1 MNKGRK
7 IVMLGII
14 GAGKGTQSK
23 MIARYCGIPH
33 ISTGDIFREAVKN
46 DDELGRKT
54 RQIMKD
60 GGLVPDSIVI
70 DIVKNRLQQP
80 DTENG
85 YILDGFPR
93 TTNQAAEF
101 SKVETLDIVFY
112 ISLEEEEVLKRLRG
126 RRICAACKAE
136 QNIYLDKGSRDKCR
150 KCGGTLIQRED
161 DKEETIKV
169 RIKTYL
175 EQTQPLIEYYMGKEL
190 LVEINGNQDIDAVFG
205 DIKKNI

>member
-1 MNKGRK
+1 MK

-23 MIARYCGIPH
+23 MIARHCGIPH

-46 DDELGRKT
+46 EDDLGRKT
-54 RQIMKD
+54 REIMKS

-70 DIVKNRLQQP
+70 DIVRKRLQKP
-80 DTENG
+80 DAQKG

-93 TTNQAAEF
+93 TTNQAVEF
-101 SKVETLDIVFY
+101 GKGESVSIVFY
-112 ISLEEEEVLKRLRG
+112 ISLKEDEVLRRLKG

-136 QNIYLDKGSRDKCR
+136 QNIYLDKDARDTCR
-150 KCGGTLIQRED
+150 KCGGRLIQRED
-161 DKEETIKV
+161 DTEETIRV

-175 EQTQPLIEYYMGKEL
+175 EQTQPLIEYYREKGL
-190 LVEINGNQDIDAVFG
+190 LSEIDGSQDIDAVFA
-205 DIKKNI
+205 DIKKHL